1 MFMKKCFLL
10 ILSIEMF
17 LSCSKE
23 INEHLAPSSCQ
34 QAMISKYGMKTYA
47 EGDTYCVSLQM
58 YLLEGAEYYFI
69 DNCTADQ
76 AFMPF
81 DCDEKFYFSVDGT
94 INGKIVMRKQ
104 EKFTKQALFVG
115 VIGILK

>member
-1 MFMKKCFLL
+1 MFIKKCFLL

-17 LSCSKE
+17 FSCSKE

-34 QAMISKYGMKTYA
+34 QAMISKYGMVSYS
-47 EGDTYCVSLQM
+47 EGDMYCMGLQKYTM
-58 YLLEGAEYYFI
+58 EGAEYYFI

-81 DCDEKFYFSVDGT
+81 DCDEKFYFTVDGT
-94 INGKIVMRKQ
+94 INGKIDMRKQ
-104 EKFTKQALFVG
+104 EKFFQQAVFVG
-115 VIGILK
+115 IVGILK